1 MIAMELPEDAH
12 VVRYASPRQVH
23 ADGSLDSSVFRLRP
37 QDAGLSINWL
47 EAFGDTARAQQLE
60 QVRRLSRLNM
70 RPNGR
75 LAELNVGRT
84 KRLLRERLPT
94 LSFRHQP
101 LAADDR
107 YAADPS
113 HSEIAGLPPGDSLQ
127 AALIGDMIAEVV
139 LNLHPAVNGS

>member
-1 MIAMELPEDAH
+1 MELPEDAH
-12 VVRYASPRQVH
+12 VVRYASPQH
-23 ADGSLDSSVFRLRP
+23 IHDDGSLDSSVFRLRP

-47 EAFGDTARAQQLE
+47 EVFGDIARYQQLE

-75 LAELNVGRT
+75 LVELNVGLT
-84 KRLLRERLPT
+84 KRRLRERLPT
-94 LSFRHQP
+94 LSFRHRP

-113 HSEIAGLPPGDSLQ
+113 HSEITGLPPGDSLQ
-127 AALIGDMIAEVV
+127 AALVGDMIAEVV
-139 LNLHPAVNGS
+139 LNLHPAVNGG